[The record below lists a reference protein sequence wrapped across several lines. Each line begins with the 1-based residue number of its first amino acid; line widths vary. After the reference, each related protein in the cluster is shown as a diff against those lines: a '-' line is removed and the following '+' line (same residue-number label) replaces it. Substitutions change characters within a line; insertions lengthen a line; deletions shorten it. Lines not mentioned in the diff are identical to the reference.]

1 MKKLKV
7 KNVILFILSMS
18 MILHDMYILAIK
30 HGSFTWIGFITF
42 ILFCAIAD
50 LTYEDFKEQIKR
62 VLTLEPVTHSSK

>member
-50 LTYEDFKEQIKR
+50 LTYEDFKEQIKKSANTWTR
-62 VLTLEPVTHSSK
+62 YTL